1 MGRSTLQL
9 LNKLCAVV
17 SVLRLV
23 RDSVEF
29 CLFRVYLVL
38 CFQALETQV
47 QLFETSDIEGGGGVG
62 VVHSFL
68 L

>member
-47 QLFETSDIEGGGGVG
+47 QLFETSDIEGGGVG